1 MKRLL
6 AYLFIVIGFG
16 LITTAH
22 SNNYDESD
30 RNLEKIHRVIVY
42 DVDFYKKAKS

>member
-1 MKRLL
+1 MTRLL
-6 AYLFIVIGFG
+6 AYLFIVLGLG

-22 SNNYDESD
+22 SNNYDDSD

-42 DVDFYKKAKS
+42 DVDFYKNLKA